1 MCRIVGGIN
10 FDHENFSQDTLTA
23 MTNSLMHG
31 GPDGGG
37 TLINENVGFGHRR
50 LSIIDLSDA
59 ASQPMEN
66 DKWIITFNGEIYNF
80 REIKN
85 ILKELGTS
93 FKTNSDTE
101 VIIAAFDCWGKE
113 AVERFRGM
121 FAFAIFN
128 KQNRVLTL
136 CRDRFGVKPLYIY
149 HKKNLFL
156 FSSEIRAFHQHE
168 KFDKSLDL
176 SGVPHFFQKGY
187 FDSDSCIFKY
197 VSKLKPG
204 TFLDIFS
211 CGKMEYSKYWNPI
224 DFYGKAQENKSLN
237 EVLTNLE
244 TQLIESFKLRLVSD
258 VEVGI
263 FLSGGIDSTL
273 VTALLQKDSP
283 KPIKTY
289 TIGFKDKEFN
299 EADIASDIASQI
311 GTNHSTL
318 YCKSDDFIDIISL
331 LPEIYD
337 EPFGD
342 SSAIPTYLLSSFAR
356 KDVKVVLS
364 GDGGDELF
372 GGYSKYIF
380 AIKAKWILRIPYL
393 LRHVFYRLL
402 LRISTN
408 HINIIT
414 NLPGLKK
421 IKQLSNRFFKFRE
434 VLLSRNIDDFME
446 RSSNFLSAKD
456 VEIFTGK
463 KATSNSVKIKPEK
476 NQMMSYFGLKDMDR
490 YLPNDILTKV
500 DRSSMFV
507 GLEAREPFLD
517 PEIAEFSFK
526 QNDSLKFNRS
536 LGGKFLLRKI
546 LEKYVDPKLINR
558 PKQGFTIPLE
568 DWLKGLLKEEVF
580 SIENDLKFFKVFE
593 LDRDFYGKVIRSF
606 YNNKAK
612 YNPYFIWFV
621 YCLYNW
627 QKKWL
632 KE

>member
-10 FDHENFSQDTLTA
+10 FDHENFPQDTLTA
-23 MTNSLMHG
+23 MTNSLIHG

-66 DKWIITFNGEIYNF
+66 DNWIITFNGEIYNF
-80 REIKN
+80 KEIKN

-101 VIIAAFDCWGKE
+101 VIIASFDCWGKE
-113 AVERFRGM
+113 AVAKFRGM
-121 FAFAIFN
+121 FAFALFN

-136 CRDRFGVKPLYIY
+136 CRDRFGVKPLYTY
-149 HKKNLFL
+149 NKNNIFL

-176 SGVPHFFQKGY
+176 SGLPHFFQKGY

-204 TFLDIFS
+204 TFLDIFPS
-211 CGKMEYSKYWNPI
+211 GKMEHSKYWNPK
-224 DFYGKAQENKSLN
+224 DFYGKAKENKSLN
-237 EVLTNLE
+237 EVLNNLE
-244 TQLIESFKLRLVSD
+244 KQLIESFKLRLVSD
-258 VEVGI
+258 VKVGI
-263 FLSGGIDSTL
+263 FLSGGIDSSL
-273 VTALLQKDSP
+273 VIALLQKDLP
-283 KPIKTY
+283 KPIRTY
-289 TIGFKDKEFN
+289 TIGFKDEDYN
-299 EADIASDIASQI
+299 EADIASEIAAQI

-318 YCKSDDFIDIISL
+318 YCKSDDFIDIIPL

-342 SSAIPTYLLSSFAR
+342 ASAIPTYLVSSFAR

-372 GGYSKYIF
+372 GGYLKYIF
-380 AIKAKWILRIPYL
+380 GIKAKGILKIPFF
-393 LRHVFYRLL
+393 LRNILYGLL
-402 LRISTN
+402 LRISSN
-408 HINIIT
+408 HINTLSNI
-414 NLPGLKK
+414 PGLKK
-421 IKQLSNRFFKFRE
+421 IKQFSNRFFKFRE
-434 VLLSRNIDDFME
+434 VLLSRNIDDLMD

-463 KATSNSVKIKPEK
+463 KAKYDSRRIRPEK
-476 NQMMSYFGLKDMDR
+476 NQIMSYFGLKDIDR

-500 DRSSMFV
+500 DRSSMSL

-517 PEIAEFSFK
+517 PEIIDFSFK
-526 QNDSLKFNRS
+526 LDDSFKYNKS
-536 LGGKFLLRKI
+536 LGGKFLLKKI

-568 DWLKGLLKEEVF
+568 DWLKGFLKLEIF
-580 SIENDLKFFKVFE
+580 SIENDIKFFQVFD
-593 LDRDFYGKVIRSF
+593 LDRNFYGKVIRSF
-606 YNNKAK
+606 YNNKGR

-627 QKKWL
+627 KKKWL
-632 KE
+632 GK

>member
-23 MTNSLMHG
+23 MTNSLIHG

-37 TLINENVGFGHRR
+37 TLINENLGFGHRR

-59 ASQPMEN
+59 ASQPMES

-101 VIIAAFDCWGKE
+101 VIISAFDYWGKE

-149 HKKNLFL
+149 KKKNLFL

-176 SGVPHFFQKGY
+176 SGLPHFFQKGY

-204 TFLDIFS
+204 TFLDIS
-211 CGKMEYSKYWNPI
+211 SHGKMEYSKYWNPK

-237 EVLTNLE
+237 EVLADLE
-244 TQLIESFKLRLVSD
+244 AQLIESFKLRLVSD

-263 FLSGGIDSTL
+263 LLSGGIDSSL

-283 KPIKTY
+283 KPIRTY

-299 EADIASDIASQI
+299 EADIASEIASQI

-318 YCKSDDFIDIISL
+318 YCKSDDFIDIIPL

-342 SSAIPTYLLSSFAR
+342 ASAIPTYLVSSFAR

-372 GGYSKYIF
+372 GGYLKYIF
-380 AIKAKWILRIPYL
+380 AIKAKGILRIPFF
-393 LRHVFYRLL
+393 LRYILNRLL
-402 LRISTN
+402 LKVSSN
-408 HINIIT
+408 HIIAISNI
-414 NLPGLKK
+414 PGLKK
-421 IKQLSNRFFKFRE
+421 IKQFSNRFFKFRE
-434 VLLSRNIDDFME
+434 VLLSRNIDDVLD
-446 RSSNFLSAKD
+446 RSSNFLSTKD
-456 VEIFTGK
+456 AETFTGK
-463 KATSNSVKIKPEK
+463 KTKYNSAKIKPKK
-476 NQMMSYFGLKDMDR
+476 NQNMSYSGLKDIDR

-500 DRSSMFV
+500 DRASMFV

-526 QNDSLKFNRS
+526 IDDSFMCNKS
-536 LGGKFLLRKI
+536 LGGKFLLKKI

-580 SIENDLKFFKVFE
+580 SIENDLNFFEVFD
-593 LDRDFYGKVIRSF
+593 LDRNFYGKVIRSF
-606 YNNKAK
+606 YNNKGR

-627 QKKWL
+627 KKKWL
-632 KE
+632 EK